1 MSLLLSN
8 QIPNFTGE
16 QMTEFLAVLL
26 QAQPRPGGAA
36 SPTTATTP
44 PIYGYIPIVIFFLIA
59 VLLPVVLLG
68 VSRLVQRRVFE
79 REKLMPYECG
89 VDPIGDARDRFSVR
103 FYIVAM
109 VFLIFAVETIFLFP
123 WAEIYAPLALFGFAE
138 IRMFIGILVV
148 GDYYASRTG
157 ALA

>member
-1 MSLLLSN
+1 
-8 QIPNFTGE
+8 
-16 QMTEFLAVLL
+16 MTELLAVLL
-26 QAQPRPGGAA
+26 QAPPRPGGPAA
-36 SPTTATTP
+36 PTTGGTP

-109 VFLIFAVETIFLFP
+109 LFLIFDVETIFLFP
-123 WAEIYAPLALFGFAE
+123 WAVIYDRLALFGLVE
-138 IRMFIGILVV
+138 MLLFIGILVV
-148 GDYYASRTG
+148 GYYYAWRKG
-157 ALA
+157 ALEWA